1 MGIYIEIEKPRC
13 CGYCHFAVPTR
24 YEGEEVCR
32 CKITPVPSYKAI
44 SYPGLLPRWCPIVEL
59 PKEEYEIGRK
69 CVEEIKKELDEAAI
83 YGKSKRQQAQEWNT
97 QRFYNMDS
105 ALTRIEELAR
115 QMQEEAKKI
124 GDIVNEGFTV
134 KRYGGYG
141 DESRTED
148 A

>member
-13 CGYCHFAVPTR
+13 CGYCHFAVPTG

-32 CKITPVPSYKAI
+32 CKIAPALSYKAI
-44 SYPGLLPRWCPIVEL
+44 SYPDLLPRWCPIVEL

-69 CVEEIKKELDEAAI
+69 CVEEVKKALDEAAI
-83 YGKSKRQQAQEWNT
+83 YGKSKRQEQQEWST

-105 ALTRIEELAR
+105 ALTRIEEPAR

-134 KRYGGYG
+134 KQCGG
-141 DESRTED
+141 DEDGSRTED

>member
-1 MGIYIEIEKPRC
+1 MGIYIEIEKPRSC
-13 CGYCHFAVPTR
+13 SYCHFAAPTE
-24 YEGEEVCR
+24 YEQKEVCR
-32 CKITPVPSYKAI
+32 CRIAPVPSYKAI
-44 SYPGLLPRWCPIVEL
+44 SYPDLLPRWCPIVEL
-59 PKEEYEIGRK
+59 PKEEYELGRK
-69 CVEEIKKELDEAAI
+69 CAREIIKELEEAAI
-83 YGKSKRQQAQEWNT
+83 NDKSKRQQEQEWNT
-97 QRFYNMDS
+97 RRFYNMDS

-115 QMQEEAKKI
+115 QMQDEAKRI